1 MGQNTLASDK
11 QINYIK
17 DLITQRPTWPTISD
31 FNVRKI
37 IRYVKRDEDVA
48 MRDASKVIDALLKL
62 SPTSPMSVQQSTN
75 DFTTVQDVLKKLP
88 LSRYALPRKDGTG
101 WDFFEVTEM
110 KATKSRF
117 IVRLLGNPGDWN
129 RKKLPVNLALAASQ
143 HILEDPKASAVQY
156 ATQHGRCAV
165 CNAHLSDPVSIAAS
179 MGPICAKRFK

>member
-17 DLITQRPTWPTISD
+17 DLVAQRPTWPTISD
-31 FNVRKI
+31 FNIRKI

-62 SPTSPMSVQQSTN
+62 SPIATQPTN
-75 DFTTVQDVLKKLP
+75 DFTAVQGVLKQLP

-129 RKKLPVNLALAASQ
+129 RKKLPFNLALAAAQ

-165 CNAHLSDPVSIAAS
+165 CNAHLSDPISIAAS

>member
-17 DLITQRPTWPTISD
+17 DLVAQRPTWPTISD
-31 FNVRKI
+31 FNIRKI
-37 IRYVKRDEDVA
+37 IRYIKRDEDVA

-62 SPTSPMSVQQSTN
+62 TPASVKPKS
-75 DFTTVQDVLKKLP
+75 DFTDVQDVLKKLP

-101 WDFFEVTEM
+101 WDFFEVTEL

-129 RKKLPVNLALAASQ
+129 RKKLSFNLALAAAQ

-165 CNAHLSDPVSIAAS
+165 CNAHLSKPKSIAQS
-179 MGPICAKRFK
+179 MGDTCAKHFQ